1 MMVSCTAKTTRMVA
15 PDLSSRR
22 HARFVL
28 RVAVT
33 LIIATSFG
41 FVPANCHTVDGFL
54 PLRFHKLHSPF
65 GFDETE
71 TYTEVW
77 GANDLAFLGSLSSGV
92 AIIDV
97 SDPRSPRT
105 ISEFGFDLG
114 IGFHDVRTA
123 GDVGFFSTFGV
134 GTHIV
139 DLSTPSD
146 PVQIARVSAE
156 IQGFDSVTNAMV
168 YGDYLFQVS
177 AASSEIAVTDISNPS
192 TPKFVARLDTGD
204 SVGIYDVTIV
214 DDRLYAAG
222 LGGADGEGAA
232 YIYNVSKFPSDG
244 ATLVAQV
251 PTGANTASAW
261 PNSGHS
267 KLIVTHRD
275 AGGGVAAWDIS
286 DPSSPRIIDS
296 ADASDFGVNA
306 YSAGPIFVL
315 DQTGYVAWHQAGA
328 QVLDLDLLHQTD
340 TIFRTGAFTTSQA
353 SPLSKFVGNTSVF
366 PLSHEKVLLA
376 DSKWGL
382 YIVDA
387 SDVISTTV
395 IPPIDLEATCSDI
408 AAGRQSTD
416 ALAKALSQLGILAGD
431 ADQNG
436 AVEFD
441 DFLALAGNFGQTN
454 AGYARGDFDC
464 SGEVGFSDFLT
475 LSGNFGRQPAASVPE
490 PQTITL
496 VSFGLL
502 GTFLCRKRMLGKMSS
517 DD

>member
-1 MMVSCTAKTTRMVA
+1 MVYRTAKTTKMVA
-15 PDLSSRR
+15 ADISARR
-22 HARFVL
+22 RARSVL
-28 RVAVT
+28 RAAVT
-33 LIIATSFG
+33 LCFATCFGIASAHG
-41 FVPANCHTVDGFL
+41 HTIDGFL
-54 PLRFHKLHSPF
+54 PLQFQGLHSPF
-65 GFDETE
+65 GFETE

-77 GANDLAFLGSLSSGV
+77 GANDLAILGSLSSGV

-97 SDPRSPRT
+97 SDPRSPWT

-123 GDVGFFSTFGV
+123 GSVGFFSTFEA

-139 DLSTPSD
+139 DLATPSD
-146 PVQIARVSAE
+146 PVQIAKVSAE

-177 AASSEIAVTDISNPS
+177 ATSSEIAVTNISNPS

-204 SVGIYDVTIV
+204 SVGVYDVTVV

-222 LGGADGEGAA
+222 LGGAEGEGAA
-232 YIYNVSKFPSDG
+232 YIYDISNFLSEG

-251 PTGANTASAW
+251 QTGANTASAW
-261 PNSGHS
+261 PNSDHS
-267 KLIVTHRD
+267 KLIVTHRE

-286 DPSSPRIIDS
+286 DLTSPLIIDS
-296 ADASDFGVNA
+296 ADASDLGVNA
-306 YSAGPIFVL
+306 YSAGPMFVL
-315 DQTGYVAWHQAGA
+315 GQTAYVAWHQAGA

-340 TIFRTGAFTTSQA
+340 TIFRTSAFTTSQL
-353 SPLSKFVGNTSVF
+353 SPLEKFVGNTSVF
-366 PLSHEKVLLA
+366 PISHEKVLLA

-387 SDVISTTV
+387 TDVVSTTI

-408 AAGRQSTD
+408 AAGRQSTE
-416 ALAKALSQLGILAGD
+416 ALASALSQLGILAGD

-441 DFLALAGNFGQTN
+441 DFLALAGNFGQPN
-454 AGYARGDFDC
+454 VGYARGDFDC
-464 SGEVGFSDFLT
+464 NGEVAFSDFLT
-475 LSGNFGRQPAASVPE
+475 LASNFGRSAVSSVPE
-490 PQTITL
+490 PQTL
-496 VSFGLL
+496 
-502 GTFLCRKRMLGKMSS
+502 TFLLSGLSGIFFLRNKRVSGENVLR
-517 DD
+517 